1 MIINT
6 VIYAGSA
13 RQNIELDSSELFL
26 VKNDGDAIELSF
38 DYSNSQNLGGFSV
51 LYLNGSVI
59 DSNPIANDSTVT
71 IDITSDLTSTGFYTL
86 KLIVVDEEGSIDTL
100 EFKVLFNYLNL
111 GDFSFLYDSESSSYT
126 LSVYTG
132 TSSSVSIPAVF
143 TSVEHGEHPV
153 KAIGNG
159 VFFNNETL
167 ESVEIPASVETI
179 GATAFFSC
187 SNLSSVTVLATTPPT
202 LEADNVFDPYTEISK
217 LKIYVPSASVST
229 YKAAINWFEYAND
242 IYAIV

>member
-6 VIYAGSA
+6 VLYAGSA
-13 RQNIELDSSELFL
+13 RQNIDLSSSELFL
-26 VKNDGDAIELSF
+26 VKNDGDTIELSF
-38 DYSNSQNLGGFSV
+38 SYENSEGLSGFSV

-59 DSNPIANDSTVT
+59 DSNPVTDGSTVT

-100 EFKVLFNYLNL
+100 EFKVLFNYQNL
-111 GDFSFLYDSESSSYT
+111 GDMSFVYSSGTNSYI
-126 LSVYTG
+126 LSAYSG
-132 TSSSVSIPAVF
+132 TSASVLIPAVF
-143 TSVEHGEHPV
+143 NGTQGILPV
-153 KAIGNG
+153 TAIGNG
-159 VFFNNETL
+159 VFFDNDTL
-167 ESVEIPASVETI
+167 ESVEIPASVESI

-202 LEADNVFDPYTEISK
+202 LEADNVFDPYTELSP

-229 YKAAINWFEYAND
+229 YKAATNWSEYANE
-242 IYAIV
+242 IYAIA